1 MRIPAKHIQR
11 NPALRTAAAFIQF
24 VRAAVCAAILVGICA
39 IPVLAAPAPQK
50 NTKAN
55 DKKKTSQSKTGAV
68 RTLDAINIEGEIAV
82 PQVLFITSRDYPR
95 YRDGLRFEFRK
106 SKLEVA
112 RSLDL
117 PARLRIVAQSKINK
131 EEGP

>member
-1 MRIPAKHIQR
+1 MKRIARHTCLTAVTAFAVIFAGLCAMP
-11 NPALRTAAAFIQF
+11 AAA
-24 VRAAVCAAILVGICA
+24 AA
-39 IPVLAAPAPQK
+39 
-50 NTKAN
+50 
-55 DKKKTSQSKTGAV
+55 SQSRTGAV

-117 PARLRIVAQSKINK
+117 PARLRIVAQPKINK

>member
-1 MRIPAKHIQR
+1 MKRIPKHFC
-11 NPALRTAAAFIQF
+11 LVTVAA
-24 VRAAVCAAILVGICA
+24 CAAITA
-39 IPVLAAPAPQK
+39 VLFAVPAAAVPSPQK
-50 NTKAN
+50 AAAKTVAQNEKKA
-55 DKKKTSQSKTGAV
+55 SQSRTGAI

-95 YRDGLRFEFRK
+95 YRDGLRFEFRE

-117 PARLRIVAQSKINK
+117 PARLRIVAQPKINK

>member
-1 MRIPAKHIQR
+1 MKRNSKHYCLI
-11 NPALRTAAAFIQF
+11 TVAA
-24 VRAAVCAAILVGICA
+24 CAAITAILVA
-39 IPVLAAPAPQK
+39 LPAAAAPSPQK
-50 NTKAN
+50 TATKTVAKN
-55 DKKKTSQSKTGAV
+55 EKKSSQPRTGAI

-95 YRDGLRFEFRK
+95 YRDGLRFLFRK

-117 PARLRIVAQSKINK
+117 PARLRIVAQPKINK